1 MWNLLKRG
9 VTTTRVQRV
18 KARSFR
24 SVFKGYEA
32 VVMVTG
38 WFEAAARSQR
48 SVSCSSILFFF
59 FFFLQPFCPTCFMY
73 RLHRCVQGAAID
85 FLFAYKWLMPAGGG
99 GGGATRLHFFCGDT
113 PEALL
118 KCLCCFFP
126 PSRYSHVVVSCHT
139 LSPGKRTCC
148 RALAC
153 TELKGHQNF
162 GFRSSRHNTIITHI
176 CGRETRLLFCISEW
190 GDVIFCL

>member
-59 FFFLQPFCPTCFMY
+59 FSFCSHFVRHVSCIGCTDASRELLSIFSLLISGWCQ
-73 RLHRCVQGAAID
+73 R
-85 FLFAYKWLMPAGGG
+85 GG

-139 LSPGKRTCC
+139 PSPGKRTCC